1 MEHMGEKMFAYEV
14 DGHGNYYI
22 MDDANLPSLL
32 AMPYYGYTNATDEI
46 YQRTRKTILSDANP
60 WWSNV
65 SRTIDCRLAVI
76 FTYRTIFCN
85 DRARW
90 HLASAVRMSALDT
103 FGRWH

>member
-1 MEHMGEKMFAYEV
+1 MQMLTQLGQTALAATASKLAKEIDEGIKKFGVVEHMGEKMYAYEV

-46 YQRTRKTILSDANP
+46 YLRTRKTILSDANP

-65 SRTIDCRLAVI
+65 SQTNI
-76 FTYRTIFCN
+76 F
-85 DRARW
+85 
-90 HLASAVRMSALDT
+90 
-103 FGRWH
+103 